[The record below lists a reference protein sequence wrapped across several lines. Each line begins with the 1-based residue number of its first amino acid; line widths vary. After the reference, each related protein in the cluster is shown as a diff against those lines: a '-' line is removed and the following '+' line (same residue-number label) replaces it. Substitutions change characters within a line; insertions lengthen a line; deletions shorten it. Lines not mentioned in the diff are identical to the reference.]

1 MAVVGVEDRAFVPWL
16 VVAPTEA
23 ELLRARHI
31 TPAQINRL
39 EEAWKGNPKA
49 TVDDIDKPGEDDEPA
64 HVALKWVLHLEPHTF
79 LLFLS
84 YCLRICP
91 CSRHKLAYCIDE
103 TSHLSVVNMPFCLA
117 SSAEFA
123 NGDLHVSG

>member
-1 MAVVGVEDRAFVPWL
+1 MAVVVVEDRAFVPWL

-64 HVALKWVLHLEPHTF
+64 HVALKWVLHLEHFILSHCVSSHHAVCTSAAMQSPHIGLLHRQFVCGQHAFLFGTF
-79 LLFLS
+79 
-84 YCLRICP
+84 CTC
-91 CSRHKLAYCIDE
+91 C
-103 TSHLSVVNMPFCLA
+103 
-117 SSAEFA
+117 
-123 NGDLHVSG
+123 

>member
-1 MAVVGVEDRAFVPWL
+1 MKEAFQHRLSVFAEDRAFVPWL

-64 HVALKWVLHLEPHTF
+64 HVALK
-79 LLFLS
+79 
-84 YCLRICP
+84 
-91 CSRHKLAYCIDE
+91 
-103 TSHLSVVNMPFCLA
+103 
-117 SSAEFA
+117 
-123 NGDLHVSG
+123 

>member
-1 MAVVGVEDRAFVPWL
+1 MPWL

-64 HVALKWVLHLEPHTF
+64 HVALKSVLQFHGSSHNVLMISSCPASPSHDVG
-79 LLFLS
+79 LLAGTQ
-84 YCLRICP
+84 P
-91 CSRHKLAYCIDE
+91 
-103 TSHLSVVNMPFCLA
+103 SHVDSMYK
-117 SSAEFA
+117 
-123 NGDLHVSG
+123 

>member
-1 MAVVGVEDRAFVPWL
+1 MPWL

-39 EEAWKGNPKA
+39 EEAWKANPKA

-64 HVALKWVLHLEPHTF
+64 HVALKWVY
-79 LLFLS
+79 LLSTCMLYSRCAWCLWQPFAVCDPVCRLLLCTAPRLLLVAIIANQVHMRHIWPFTMIMLS
-84 YCLRICP
+84 P
-91 CSRHKLAYCIDE
+91 
-103 TSHLSVVNMPFCLA
+103 
-117 SSAEFA
+117 
-123 NGDLHVSG
+123 